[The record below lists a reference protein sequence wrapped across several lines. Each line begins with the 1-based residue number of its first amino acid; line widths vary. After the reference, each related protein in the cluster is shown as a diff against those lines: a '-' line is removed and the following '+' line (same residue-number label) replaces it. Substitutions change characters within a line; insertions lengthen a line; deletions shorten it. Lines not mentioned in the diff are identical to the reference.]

1 MPRRYNLSFAGQNF
15 GFELPQVTDESGNTQ
30 TESVLADYFPELKLT
45 YAPKGSRGGRL
56 GRSTDQTTS
65 EISLKQREAANAG
78 AIGGNVPTNITVN
91 VPQTPAAAPTPTPAT
106 LPVPEVKKDTRA
118 PISYEYG
125 QSADYFGGVDYWRNI
140 EKGYTPSEIKSYLDA
155 HPNLLRD
162 SNVKGGGGLYDQI
175 VAGKVDLPNSA
186 SQPAAATPTP
196 APAPAPKQTWSDPNQ
211 TQEFKSAPS
220 SSPSQSSSR
229 APISAEYGI
238 SPDYFG
244 GEDLKAAQQAGYS
257 NAEIRQFL
265 DQHLNL
271 LRGGNTP
278 GQAGG
283 VYDLVSQ

>member
-15 GFELPQVTDESGNTQ
+15 GFELPQVTDENGNTQ
-30 TESVLADYFPELKLT
+30 TESVLADYFPELKLS
-45 YAPKGSRGGRL
+45 YAPKGARGGRL

-78 AIGGNVPTNITVN
+78 ALGGNIPTNITVN
-91 VPQTPAAAPTPTPAT
+91 VPQTPAAAPTP
-106 LPVPEVKKDTRA
+106 LPVPEVKKDTRS

-125 QSADYFGGVDYWRNI
+125 QSADYFGGEDYWRNI
-140 EKGYTPSEIKSYLDA
+140 EKGYTPSEIKSYLDT
-155 HPNLLRD
+155 HSNLLRG
-162 SNVKGGGGLYDQI
+162 SNVRGGGGLYDQI
-175 VAGKVDLPNSA
+175 LAGKVDLPSSA
-186 SQPAAATPTP
+186 SQPAASTPTP
-196 APAPAPKQTWSDPNQ
+196 APAPAPAPTQTWSDPNQ
-211 TQEFKSAPS
+211 TQEFRSAPS

-238 SPDYFG
+238 SSDYFG